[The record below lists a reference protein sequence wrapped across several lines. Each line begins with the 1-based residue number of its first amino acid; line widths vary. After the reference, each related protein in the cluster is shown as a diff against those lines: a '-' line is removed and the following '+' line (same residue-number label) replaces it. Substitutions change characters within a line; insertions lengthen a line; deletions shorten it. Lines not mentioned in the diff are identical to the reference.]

1 MGFDYTTA
9 GPPTVPAPSSPSTCY
24 DYVNDV
30 LYTSTRPNSTQPAI
44 WVVVGASAVQLVE
57 SASITQ
63 NISLGGSS
71 NVLILATA
79 GGSGITLTWPSAVG
93 VGGQVLKVV
102 MVDTGA
108 GGVSNVA
115 FGGQLISG
123 RSSWNLT
130 NQWQYIQAQS
140 TGSFWVVIANN

>member
-57 SASITQ
+57 SVSVTQ
-63 NISLGGSS
+63 NISIGGTS
-71 NVLILATA
+71 NLLILATA
-79 GGSGITLTWPSAVG
+79 GVAGITLTWPSSVG
-93 VGGQVLKVV
+93 IAGQIIKVV

-108 GGVSNVA
+108 GGVANVGA
-115 FGGQLISG
+115 GGQLISG
-123 RSSWNLT
+123 LSVWNLT

-140 TGSFWVVIANN
+140 TGSYWVVIANN